1 VDDDC
6 DDSIIVDCV
15 VGGVV
20 KGIYNVVFVQGWGM
34 GDESVC
40 VIQDNDWNVVG
51 TFTKRLVIII

>member
-1 VDDDC
+1 
-6 DDSIIVDCV
+6 
-15 VGGVV
+15 VV